1 MSARLQ
7 RVAKSNNR
15 EAIVDAL
22 REEVWRSL
30 NDEKTGGRDVAALVR
45 RWLELTDEK
54 KDKNRA
60 ELERLRDIV
69 TMRICTSSSGRDIAA
84 LSKRLIEVLDEI
96 DTLPD
101 ENAKKNPA
109 QLAREMM
116 YKDASQG

>member
-116 YKDASQG
+116 YKDASQR

>member
-109 QLAREMM
+109 QLAREMI
-116 YKDASQG
+116 YKDASQR

>member
-7 RVAKSNNR
+7 RVAKTNNR
-15 EAIVDAL
+15 NAIVDAL

-30 NDEKTGGRDVAALVR
+30 NDEKTGGRDIAALVR

-60 ELERLRDIV
+60 DLEKLRDIV
-69 TMRICTSSSGRDIAA
+69 TARICTSSSGRDIAA

-96 DTLPD
+96 ESLPD
-101 ENAKKNPA
+101 ETAKKNPA
-109 QLAREMM
+109 QRARELVNN
-116 YKDASQG
+116 AAQG

>member
-7 RVAKSNNR
+7 RVAKTNNR
-15 EAIVDAL
+15 EVIVDAL
-22 REEVWRSL
+22 RDEVWRSL

-116 YKDASQG
+116 YKDASQR

>member
-7 RVAKSNNR
+7 RVAKTNNR
-15 EAIVDAL
+15 DAIVDAL

-30 NDEKTGGRDVAALVR
+30 NDAKTGGRDIAALVR

-60 ELERLRDIV
+60 DLERLRDIV
-69 TMRICTSSSGRDIAA
+69 TARICSSESGRDIAA

-96 DTLPD
+96 EALPD
-101 ENAKKNPA
+101 ENARRNPA
-109 QLAREMM
+109 QAARDMVHGN
-116 YKDASQG
+116 ATQG

>member
-7 RVAKSNNR
+7 RVAKTNNR
-15 EAIVDAL
+15 DAIVDAL

-30 NDEKTGGRDVAALVR
+30 NDAKTGGRDIAALVR

-60 ELERLRDIV
+60 DLERLRDIV
-69 TMRICTSSSGRDIAA
+69 TARICSSESGRDIAA

-96 DTLPD
+96 EALPD
-101 ENAKKNPA
+101 ENARRNPA
-109 QLAREMM
+109 LAARDMVHG
-116 YKDASQG
+116 DAPQG

>member
-69 TMRICTSSSGRDIAA
+69 TTRICTSSSGRDIAA

-116 YKDASQG
+116 YKDASQR